1 MADAALKAA
10 AQRRRITQ
18 PLKSNRII
26 MARITPIDVI
36 KGISGKY
43 GNGSN
48 DYFATNSSSNRIHLA
63 KLTNPYKGP
72 ATEKQMAQRE
82 KFGTL
87 QAAASAWLNANRP
100 GEKNGPKGTAEYQ
113 KAQKLK
119 RAFALSNVN
128 QVLFKYMDENGGI
141 HLPDGSG
148 SEGGSTNP
156 GTTEGGSSKPGTS
169 EGGNTKPGTTEGGS
183 TKPGTTEGG
192 SSNPGTS
199 GSGTDQGSDGDGNTD
214 SMD

>member
-1 MADAALKAA
+1 
-10 AQRRRITQ
+10 
-18 PLKSNRII
+18 

-82 KFGTL
+82 KFGAL
-87 QAAASAWLNANRP
+87 QAAASAWRNANRP

-128 QVLFKYMDENGGI
+128 QVLFKYMDENGDI

-148 SEGGSTNP
+148 SEGGSSKP

-169 EGGNTKPGTTEGGS
+169 EGGSSKPGTSEGGS

-192 SSNPGTS
+192 SSKPGTS

>member
-1 MADAALKAA
+1 
-10 AQRRRITQ
+10 
-18 PLKSNRII
+18 

-148 SEGGSTNP
+148 SEGGSSKP

-169 EGGNTKPGTTEGGS
+169 EGGNTRPGTSEGGS

>member
-1 MADAALKAA
+1 
-10 AQRRRITQ
+10 
-18 PLKSNRII
+18 

-48 DYFATNSSSNRIHLA
+48 DYFATNSSSNKIHLA

-100 GEKNGPKGTAEYQ
+100 SEKNGPKGTAEYQ
-113 KAQKLK
+113 KVQKLK

-128 QVLFKYMDENGGI
+128 QVLFKYMDENGDI

-148 SEGGSTNP
+148 SEGGST
-156 GTTEGGSSKPGTS
+156 KPGTS
-169 EGGNTKPGTTEGGS
+169 EGGS
-183 TKPGTTEGG
+183 TKPGTSEGG

-199 GSGTDQGSDGDGNTD
+199 GSGTDQGSEGDGNTD

>member
-1 MADAALKAA
+1 
-10 AQRRRITQ
+10 
-18 PLKSNRII
+18 

-148 SEGGSTNP
+148 SEGGSSKP

-169 EGGNTKPGTTEGGS
+169 EGGSSKPGTSEGGN

-214 SMD
+214 SLD

>member
-1 MADAALKAA
+1 
-10 AQRRRITQ
+10 
-18 PLKSNRII
+18 

-148 SEGGSTNP
+148 SEGGSSKPGTSEGGSTKPGTSDGGSSKP
-156 GTTEGGSSKPGTS
+156 GTTEGGSSKPGT
-169 EGGNTKPGTTEGGS
+169 
-183 TKPGTTEGG
+183 TEGG
-192 SSNPGTS
+192 SSKPGTS

>member
-1 MADAALKAA
+1 
-10 AQRRRITQ
+10 
-18 PLKSNRII
+18 

-100 GEKNGPKGTAEYQ
+100 NEKNGPKGTAEYQ
-113 KAQKLK
+113 KVQKLK

-148 SEGGSTNP
+148 SEGGST
-156 GTTEGGSSKPGTS
+156 
-169 EGGNTKPGTTEGGS
+169 KPGTTEGGS

-192 SSNPGTS
+192 SSKPGTTEGGSSKPGTSEGGSSNPGTSEGGSTKPGTS
-199 GSGTDQGSDGDGNTD
+199 GSGTDQGSEGDGNTD

>member
-1 MADAALKAA
+1 
-10 AQRRRITQ
+10 
-18 PLKSNRII
+18 

-148 SEGGSTNP
+148 SEGGSSKP

-169 EGGNTKPGTTEGGS
+169 EGGSSKPGTSEGGN

>member
-1 MADAALKAA
+1 MAK
-10 AQRRRITQ
+10 
-18 PLKSNRII
+18 II
-26 MARITPIDVI
+26 PIDVI

-43 GNGSN
+43 GNNSN
-48 DYFATNSSSNRIHLA
+48 DYFATTSSSNKIHLA
-63 KLTNPYKGP
+63 KITNPYKGP
-72 ATEKQMAQRE
+72 ATEKQLAQRE
-82 KFGTL
+82 KFATK
-87 QAAASAWLNANRP
+87 QAVCSAWLNANRP

-148 SEGGSTNP
+148 SEGGSSKP

-183 TKPGTTEGG
+183 SKPGTTEGGNTKPGTTEGG

>member
-1 MADAALKAA
+1 
-10 AQRRRITQ
+10 
-18 PLKSNRII
+18 

-128 QVLFKYMDENGGI
+128 QVLFKYMDENGDI

-148 SEGGSTNP
+148 SEGGNSKP
-156 GTTEGGSSKPGTS
+156 GTTEGGSSK
-169 EGGNTKPGTTEGGS
+169 
-183 TKPGTTEGG
+183 
-192 SSNPGTS
+192 PGTS

>member
-10 AQRRRITQ
+10 AQRERITQ

-148 SEGGSTNP
+148 SEGGS
-156 GTTEGGSSKPGTS
+156 SKPGTS
-169 EGGNTKPGTTEGGS
+169 
-183 TKPGTTEGG
+183 EGG

>member
-1 MADAALKAA
+1 
-10 AQRRRITQ
+10 
-18 PLKSNRII
+18 

-100 GEKNGPKGTAEYQ
+100 GEKNSPKGTAEYQ

-148 SEGGSTNP
+148 SEGGSSKP

-169 EGGNTKPGTTEGGS
+169 EGGSSNPGTSEGGN

>member
-1 MADAALKAA
+1 
-10 AQRRRITQ
+10 
-18 PLKSNRII
+18 

-148 SEGGSTNP
+148 SEGGSTKP
-156 GTTEGGSSKPGTS
+156 GTSEGGSTKPGTSEGGSTKPGTSEGGSSKPGTS
-169 EGGNTKPGTTEGGS
+169 EGGNTNPGTSEGGS

-214 SMD
+214 SLD